1 MRMMKSSLWLQQHF
15 QNLNRFLQVPSQV
28 FSVLSRTESRPRFPL
43 TDPVDDQK
51 IGTLNQSSKRT
62 NSVINSP
69 QPLRRHHATQQ
80 ARAQKDLARKPKE
93 KIKARMYLLKL
104 TNLKI
109 VKIHLKWKKKILK
122 MNFNKEKFTDVA
134 QKAF

>member
-1 MRMMKSSLWLQQHF
+1 MRMMKSSRWLQQHF
-15 QNLNRFLQVPSQV
+15 QNLNRFHPVPSQV
-28 FSVLSRTESRPRFPL
+28 FSALSRTESRPRFPL

-51 IGTLNQSSKRT
+51 IGILNQSLKRT
-62 NSVINSP
+62 NLVISSP

-80 ARAQKDLARKPKE
+80 VQAQKDLAKKPKE

-104 TNLKI
+104 TSLKI

-122 MNFNKEKFTDVA
+122 MNFNKEKFIDVA
-134 QKAF
+134 QKPF